1 MHRYLVAL
9 QCRDQRLLEA
19 PFSAPDWPA
28 CHDQCLG
35 GSLLLFRVTSMQLC
49 GRDASISA
57 TARHTPRL
65 DMESGWPKVRCDTR
79 SAASERGVSSC
90 CSMTVWGMFGKA
102 STACGCCALNRNA
115 CQGWA
120 GHHQPRRRVPGHRV
134 VGLSEK
140 ASKAVGENT
149 PRCLV
154 NFKTYKNLNK
164 TPLSQNSSIDKSRAT
179 QVTSEFRPIP
189 CP

>member
-1 MHRYLVAL
+1 MRRRFRFLIGPHATTSASAEPYCCSTLLPCSFAAETHRSP
-9 QCRDQRLLEA
+9 QRRA
-19 PFSAPDWPA
+19 THPDSTWN
-28 CHDQCLG
+28 
-35 GSLLLFRVTSMQLC
+35 R
-49 GRDASISA
+49 
-57 TARHTPRL
+57 
-65 DMESGWPKVRCDTR
+65 GWPKVRCDTR
-79 SAASERGVSSC
+79 SAASERGVSSY
-90 CSMTVWGMFGKA
+90 CSMTAWGMFWKA
-102 STACGCCALNRNA
+102 SIPCGCCALNRDA

-120 GHHQPRRRVPGHRV
+120 GHHQPRRRVPSHRV
-134 VGLSEK
+134 VGLSGK

-189 CP
+189 CPSQI